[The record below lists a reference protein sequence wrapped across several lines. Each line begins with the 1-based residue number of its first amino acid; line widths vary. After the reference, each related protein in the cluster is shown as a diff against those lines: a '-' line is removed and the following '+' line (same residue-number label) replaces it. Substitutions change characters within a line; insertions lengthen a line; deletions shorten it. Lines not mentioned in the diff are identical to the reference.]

1 MKQALFWLAII
12 PIIGGAIFFWFN
24 SSDPT
29 ESAIDFAPEGTWIV
43 FQAKDIADF
52 HSDIADSNS
61 FYRSIPIFT
70 GMTDDVMSFLSP
82 FSDAHLNGS
91 LFISGIP
98 GSMNYVLVL
107 NTDEGNL
114 GIDAIQPIKTTNQ
127 YQIFAHDSAYSGMNE
142 SQRMQLTQALT
153 SNADLSVS
161 IASTALNQV
170 LSGSFSTDMF
180 NQISNEYDDATWLQ
194 FDLKSA
200 ENMYASGVTKTIED
214 ESTRLDATPLLS
226 YLPTE
231 TESALLYGTI
241 DYSIGIASCP
251 YVAIE
256 GEPDQNT
263 FILYQDSGIQAR
275 ISNPGFIDQGVL
287 PDFEGVYFRP
297 KWSAECVRLELGD
310 VDVYCKND
318 QQAKRFYNDYLAYNR
333 FTDANAYTSLSETIS
348 NASFTLLLRT
358 PNRHTTEAFLK
369 DIDSKNQLNAIVFQT
384 NTEIP
389 KRKHFS
395 FAALHHREIKEG
407 LKSIWTCELE
417 KPISNGPW
425 PFVNHYTQN
434 PEIVV
439 QDKLNQL
446 YLINSDGKILWKR
459 LLDSDI
465 NGSIQQLDA
474 FESGKNQMLFCTN
487 KRLYLVDRNG
497 NDVDG
502 FPVKFDTKINSAPS
516 AIRYESGADLR
527 ILVSSGNVVKNID
540 QNGEMVDG
548 WNAVEI
554 GPTSTPIEWHNISG
568 KDYLIAIVNNQTIEV
583 LDRAGKRRQ
592 DPKVIAGVSSH
603 LFMEPSSTLE
613 NFTFIYSDSVGNLTQ
628 ENLKGSKSEEALIPL
643 DSNVNL
649 LYNSTSTT
657 PFGFTTKNRIVFFD
671 RDLNV
676 VMDYLFPFEID
687 SRSGWANRKLNWM
700 SVFDRSK
707 SEYYLFDTETGAL
720 AKMPISGGQGAI
732 VIDLDKN
739 GEFEVVVGNKIGE
752 FTAYRLSY

>member
-1 MKQALFWLAII
+1 
-12 PIIGGAIFFWFN
+12 
-24 SSDPT
+24 
-29 ESAIDFAPEGTWIV
+29 
-43 FQAKDIADF
+43 
-52 HSDIADSNS
+52 
-61 FYRSIPIFT
+61 
-70 GMTDDVMSFLSP
+70 
-82 FSDAHLNGS
+82 
-91 LFISGIP
+91 
-98 GSMNYVLVL
+98 
-107 NTDEGNL
+107 
-114 GIDAIQPIKTTNQ
+114 
-127 YQIFAHDSAYSGMNE
+127 
-142 SQRMQLTQALT
+142 
-153 SNADLSVS
+153 
-161 IASTALNQV
+161 
-170 LSGSFSTDMF
+170 MF

-214 ESTRLDATPLLS
+214 ESARLDATPLLS

-318 QQAKRFYNDYLAYNR
+318 QQAKRFYNDYLAHNR

-465 NGSIQQLDA
+465 NGL
-474 FESGKNQMLFCTN
+474 N
-487 KRLYLVDRNG
+487 
-497 NDVDG
+497 
-502 FPVKFDTKINSAPS
+502 S
-516 AIRYESGADLR
+516 AIRR
-527 ILVSSGNVVKNID
+527 
-540 QNGEMVDG
+540 
-548 WNAVEI
+548 
-554 GPTSTPIEWHNISG
+554 
-568 KDYLIAIVNNQTIEV
+568 
-583 LDRAGKRRQ
+583 
-592 DPKVIAGVSSH
+592 
-603 LFMEPSSTLE
+603 F
-613 NFTFIYSDSVGNLTQ
+613 
-628 ENLKGSKSEEALIPL
+628 
-643 DSNVNL
+643 
-649 LYNSTSTT
+649 
-657 PFGFTTKNRIVFFD
+657 
-671 RDLNV
+671 
-676 VMDYLFPFEID
+676 
-687 SRSGWANRKLNWM
+687 RKW
-700 SVFDRSK
+700 
-707 SEYYLFDTETGAL
+707 
-720 AKMPISGGQGAI
+720 
-732 VIDLDKN
+732 
-739 GEFEVVVGNKIGE
+739 
-752 FTAYRLSY
+752 

>member
-1 MKQALFWLAII
+1 
-12 PIIGGAIFFWFN
+12 
-24 SSDPT
+24 
-29 ESAIDFAPEGTWIV
+29 
-43 FQAKDIADF
+43 
-52 HSDIADSNS
+52 
-61 FYRSIPIFT
+61 
-70 GMTDDVMSFLSP
+70 
-82 FSDAHLNGS
+82 
-91 LFISGIP
+91 
-98 GSMNYVLVL
+98 
-107 NTDEGNL
+107 
-114 GIDAIQPIKTTNQ
+114 
-127 YQIFAHDSAYSGMNE
+127 
-142 SQRMQLTQALT
+142 
-153 SNADLSVS
+153 
-161 IASTALNQV
+161 
-170 LSGSFSTDMF
+170 
-180 NQISNEYDDATWLQ
+180 
-194 FDLKSA
+194 
-200 ENMYASGVTKTIED
+200 
-214 ESTRLDATPLLS
+214 
-226 YLPTE
+226 
-231 TESALLYGTI
+231 
-241 DYSIGIASCP
+241 
-251 YVAIE
+251 
-256 GEPDQNT
+256 
-263 FILYQDSGIQAR
+263 
-275 ISNPGFIDQGVL
+275 
-287 PDFEGVYFRP
+287 
-297 KWSAECVRLELGD
+297 
-310 VDVYCKND
+310 
-318 QQAKRFYNDYLAYNR
+318 
-333 FTDANAYTSLSETIS
+333 
-348 NASFTLLLRT
+348 
-358 PNRHTTEAFLK
+358 
-369 DIDSKNQLNAIVFQT
+369 
-384 NTEIP
+384 
-389 KRKHFS
+389 
-395 FAALHHREIKEG
+395 
-407 LKSIWTCELE
+407 
-417 KPISNGPW
+417 
-425 PFVNHYTQN
+425 
-434 PEIVV
+434 
-439 QDKLNQL
+439 
-446 YLINSDGKILWKR
+446 
-459 LLDSDI
+459 
-465 NGSIQQLDA
+465 
-474 FESGKNQMLFCTN
+474 MLFCTN

-568 KDYLIAIVNNQTIEV
+568 KDYLLAIVNNHTIEV

-649 LYNSTSTT
+649 LYNSTSTI

-739 GEFEVVVGNKIGE
+739 GVFEVVVGNKIGE

>member
-1 MKQALFWLAII
+1 
-12 PIIGGAIFFWFN
+12 
-24 SSDPT
+24 
-29 ESAIDFAPEGTWIV
+29 
-43 FQAKDIADF
+43 
-52 HSDIADSNS
+52 
-61 FYRSIPIFT
+61 
-70 GMTDDVMSFLSP
+70 MSLRGWMRP
-82 FSDAHLNGS
+82 
-91 LFISGIP
+91 
-98 GSMNYVLVL
+98 
-107 NTDEGNL
+107 
-114 GIDAIQPIKTTNQ
+114 
-127 YQIFAHDSAYSGMNE
+127 
-142 SQRMQLTQALT
+142 
-153 SNADLSVS
+153 
-161 IASTALNQV
+161 
-170 LSGSFSTDMF
+170 
-180 NQISNEYDDATWLQ
+180 
-194 FDLKSA
+194 
-200 ENMYASGVTKTIED
+200 
-214 ESTRLDATPLLS
+214 PLLS

-425 PFVNHYTQN
+425 PFLNHYTQN

-474 FESGKNQMLFCTN
+474 FESGK
-487 KRLYLVDRNG
+487 K
-497 NDVDG
+497 
-502 FPVKFDTKINSAPS
+502 P
-516 AIRYESGADLR
+516 
-527 ILVSSGNVVKNID
+527 
-540 QNGEMVDG
+540 
-548 WNAVEI
+548 NA
-554 GPTSTPIEWHNISG
+554 
-568 KDYLIAIVNNQTIEV
+568 
-583 LDRAGKRRQ
+583 
-592 DPKVIAGVSSH
+592 
-603 LFMEPSSTLE
+603 
-613 NFTFIYSDSVGNLTQ
+613 
-628 ENLKGSKSEEALIPL
+628 
-643 DSNVNL
+643 L
-649 LYNSTSTT
+649 LH
-657 PFGFTTKNRIVFFD
+657 K
-671 RDLNV
+671 
-676 VMDYLFPFEID
+676 
-687 SRSGWANRKLNWM
+687 
-700 SVFDRSK
+700 
-707 SEYYLFDTETGAL
+707 
-720 AKMPISGGQGAI
+720 
-732 VIDLDKN
+732 
-739 GEFEVVVGNKIGE
+739 
-752 FTAYRLSY
+752 